1 MENLSEFGTLVI
13 RNIFKEIKF
22 MAQYSR
28 SERRKKENAELSHT
42 PIRKE
47 EPRKPLPKA
56 RTSKKIARGAKKG
69 FSALQKL
76 VAIAAGLVTILGALG
91 YFAITRNNSSK
102 NNNNNTPSS
111 SVVKNSS
118 DSNQSSTDTQDSSSD
133 ANADQTQDGQSDD
146 QSQSQ
151 DQSQD
156 GQTTDSQS
164 QDQSQGD
171 QGTQGADQG
180 KTGGDANQT
189 PQQ

>member
-1 MENLSEFGTLVI
+1 
-13 RNIFKEIKF
+13 

-111 SVVKNSS
+111 SVVKSS
-118 DSNQSSTDTQDSSSD
+118 DSNQSSSETQDSSSD
-133 ANADQTQDGQSDD
+133 ANAEQN
-146 QSQSQ
+146 
-151 DQSQD
+151 QD
-156 GQTTDSQS
+156 GQTTDDGQTN
-164 QDQSQGD
+164 D
-171 QGTQGADQG
+171 QGTVDGQTDNSDANSSQPSDSSVTTDKSQ
-180 KTGGDANQT
+180 TGGDANQT

>member
-1 MENLSEFGTLVI
+1 
-13 RNIFKEIKF
+13 

-91 YFAITRNNSSK
+91 IFAITRNGSSK
-102 NNNNNTPSS
+102 SNNDSNPSS
-111 SVVKNSS
+111 SVVKSS
-118 DSNQSSTDTQDSSSD
+118 ENNQSSTDTQNSSSD
-133 ANADQTQDGQSDD
+133 ANADQNQDGQSDD
-146 QSQSQ
+146 QSQSQSQ

-180 KTGGDANQT
+180 KTGGVANQT